1 MDMDDLSLNISSTSV
16 SNDNEEEKV
25 IVRKTKAIHI
35 DDKCIHRSTRSES
48 QSSKQVM
55 KEEDR
60 RAFIDFLFQELE
72 TIKKMSKKQIAK
84 TISDKYKEEHPNLK
98 LNEVWVYRLLLG
110 GIYRNDDGQYG
121 FDKIDCDFDEMLSKP
136 SILEKALKNKK

>member
-1 MDMDDLSLNISSTSV
+1 MDMDELSLNTSSTGV

-48 QSSKQVM
+48 QLSKQVM

-60 RAFIDFLFQELE
+60 RTFIDFLFQELE

-110 GIYRNDDGQYG
+110 GIYRNDNGQYG
-121 FDKIDCDFDEMLSKP
+121 FDRIECDFDEMLSKP

>member
-1 MDMDDLSLNISSTSV
+1 MDMDESSLNISSTSV

-25 IVRKTKAIHI
+25 IVTKTKAIHI

-84 TISDKYKEEHPNLK
+84 TISDKYKEEHPDLK

-110 GIYRNDDGQYG
+110 GIYRNDNGQYG

-136 SILEKALKNKK
+136 SILEKALRMKK